1 MLVCGCLVG
10 VAQEQAGNGEAA
22 VALAL
27 FNAGLLQQVQG
38 ATAGTEE
45 DELRVDGQRLFLVD
59 AVGSVNG
66 PGAVGL
72 AVQVGDL
79 VAVANLNALGLQVVN
94 HLLGEGAEVNVG
106 TFGGPGRSNG
116 VVALATV
123 DGQRCP
129 LGNLLALGGEFH
141 ALEELL
147 LAEGIEA
154 CSQVLGVILTED
166 QGHVGDRVDEV
177 CVVQD
182 LLFNQGCPELA
193 GNLELLVNVQRLGC
207 RDGAVGASGRVVEF
221 AQCRVAGTCVV
232 PGVGGFLSGLV
243 EAFEQDDVPARFE
256 FLEEHTEGGAH
267 DAAADQDDVGSFSTC
282 YH

>member
-22 VALAL
+22 VALTL

-38 ATAGTEE
+38 ATTGTEE

-59 AVGSVNG
+59 AVDSVNG
-66 PGAVGL
+66 PGTVGL

-79 VAVANLNALGLQVVN
+79 VAVANLNTLGLQVVN

-106 TFGGPGRSNG
+106 TFGGPGCGDRL
-116 VVALATV
+116 VTLAAV

-129 LGNLLALGGEFH
+129 LANLLALGGELH

-147 LAEGIEA
+147 LAEGIVA
-154 CSQVLGVILTED
+154 CSQVLGVVFTED

-177 CVVQD
+177 CVAQD

-193 GNLELLVNVQRLGC
+193 GNLELLVNVQRLSC
-207 RDGAVGASGRVVEF
+207 RDGAVGASGGVVEF

-232 PGVGGFLSGLV
+232 PGVGGFLSGLI